1 MATINQAMAATVE
14 ELQIWDSFLVT
25 IDKIKIFLIDHISEF
40 IFVIIILLA
49 TVLIAKIV
57 ENRMVKYGSHLQK
70 GMRMDVTKMTM
81 LRHMSVSVIYILGFI
96 LILYTI
102 PELKALSSTILLS
115 VGVLSLVIGMAAQDT
130 FGNIISGIALVF
142 FHPFRVGDLITV
154 GTNYGRVTDVNLR
167 QTTMLTPDNRYI
179 MIPNSALNKET
190 VINWTYDDT
199 LVRWSC
205 KIPISHNSN
214 IDRAREIML
223 EEARKNQFV
232 LSKEILERKHVN
244 FSEDVRA
251 RVSDVTPLGVI
262 ILLDFWVD
270 DRDNAVP
277 AEYAIREAI
286 QKRFYDDPDV
296 ATPLPHYVFSR
307 DEKTDI
313 YSHL

>member
-1 MATINQAMAATVE
+1 MATVE
-14 ELQIWDSFLVT
+14 DLHIWESFQKTVQDLIGFFTEHVSE
-25 IDKIKIFLIDHISEF
+25 IF
-40 IFVIIILLA
+40 FVGVILLI
-49 TVLIAKIV
+49 TIVLAKII
-57 ENRMVKYGSHLQK
+57 ENRMIAYAGTLQK
-70 GMRMDVTKMTM
+70 GMRMDATKLSM
-81 LRHMSVSVIYILGFI
+81 LRHITVGIIYILGFV

-102 PELKALSSTILLS
+102 PELRALSSTILVS

-154 GTNYGRVTDVNLR
+154 GANYGRVTDVNLR
-167 QTTMLTPDNRYI
+167 QTTILTPDNRYI
-179 MIPNSALNKET
+179 LIPNSTLNKET
-190 VINWTYDDT
+190 VINWTYQDT

-205 KIPISHNSN
+205 TIPISHNSS

-223 EEARKNQFV
+223 EEARKNPYV
-232 LSKEILERKHVN
+232 LPKEVLERKHVN
-244 FSEDVRA
+244 FSADVRA

-262 ILLDFWVD
+262 ILLDFWVN

-296 ATPLPHYVFSR
+296 STPLPHYVFSR
-307 DEKTDI
+307 DERTDI